1 MGCQRSEVIVYF
13 CDGAKSPNPFTKGGT
28 RYEHFGRLFAVLTR
42 RDWLR
47 MTDTMNLVLMQ
58 NFSQ

>member
-1 MGCQRSEVIVYF
+1 MGCQVSEVIVYF
-13 CDGAKSPNPFTKGGT
+13 CDGAKSPSPLYERGT
-28 RYEHFGRLFAVLTR
+28 RYEHFGRFFAVLTR

-47 MTDTMNLVLMQ
+47 MTDTVNLVLMQ